1 MNAKTAGSEHA
12 VRRLAS
18 DDLDGAIAWTDH
30 MMAKIFA
37 AGGFA
42 KTPRHIIAVAV
53 DAAHG
58 AGLGPDD
65 DDDDGN
71 NEDNNERA
79 DNF

>member
-1 MNAKTAGSEHA
+1 MNAKTAGLEHA
-12 VRRLAS
+12 VRHLAS

-30 MMAKIFA
+30 MMAKFFA
-37 AGGFA
+37 AGSFV

-65 DDDDGN
+65 DDGN